1 MIRNRLAEILFER
14 DIKIVRIAK
23 ETGISR
29 NTITNTA
36 SNNSE
41 MLQMNTI
48 NKICG
53 YLEITPCDFFDYI
66 PIDIDFAFFENKKIE
81 IVNTWSSSDIE
92 AQVHFDIDMLI
103 DITNKNKQYK
113 IDTKIVLDN
122 STTSI
127 TPFEDNKIKLSIECS
142 NEEKIQLT
150 SIFNE
155 IPKEFKKLIYNNL
168 VDKYKSFILKE
179 LSNNKRIG
187 AFYTEYEVIDKA
199 DFIFTDSFLKYY

>member
-36 SNNSE
+36 SNSSE

-66 PIDIDFAFFENKKIE
+66 PIDIDFTFFEND
-81 IVNTWSSSDIE
+81 DIE
-92 AQVHFDIDMLI
+92 LVPHEDFEIEAKFDIDMLI
-103 DITNKNKQYK
+103 DINNKNEQYK
-113 IDTKIVLDN
+113 IDTKIILEN
-122 STTSI
+122 KMLSTL
-127 TPFEDNKIKLSIECS
+127 PFDDNKIKLSIECS
-142 NEEKIQLT
+142 NKEKEELK
-150 SIFNE
+150 SIFSE
-155 IPKEFKKLIYNNL
+155 IPKEFKKIIYNNL
-168 VDKYKSFILKE
+168 VTEYKSFILKHMDIY
-179 LSNNKRIG
+179 KKIHG
-187 AFYTEYEVIDKA
+187 FDTEYDLINHS
-199 DFIFTDSFLKYY
+199 DFEFTNDFLKYY

>member
-1 MIRNRLAEILFER
+1 
-14 DIKIVRIAK
+14 
-23 ETGISR
+23 
-29 NTITNTA
+29 
-36 SNNSE
+36 
-41 MLQMNTI
+41 MN
-48 NKICG
+48 
-53 YLEITPCDFFDYI
+53 
-66 PIDIDFAFFENKKIE
+66 
-81 IVNTWSSSDIE
+81 
-92 AQVHFDIDMLI
+92 FDIDMLI

-179 LSNNKRIG
+179 LSDNKRIG
-187 AFYTEYEVIDKA
+187 AFILNTNLSMKRTLYLLIA
-199 DFIFTDSFLKYY
+199 F